1 MKKVRCKKKR
11 AKGLKVGKSGRKKK
25 KKVLCANER
34 KTNKNIQT
42 HLITVGKQENVL
54 ACVSLHASK
63 ASVHAAMD
71 V

>member
-1 MKKVRCKKKR
+1 MRKFE
-11 AKGLKVGKSGRKKK
+11 KSPMQEEEGQRIESGEEKE

>member
-11 AKGLKVGKSGRKKK
+11 AKGLKVGRKKK